1 MNDRLKRLEQQ
12 LRDWGRFC
20 YRQEMRQAGDYGNSP
35 ANRIIEGGK
44 LGMMSFGTAY
54 LDNRSDS
61 MHEPDWFTEI
71 NEPIQTLKPKHIR
84 VLRTRYVVDPD
95 VRELRRFRPEMMIWK
110 SRIASQT
117 TMTPHVFSSLLREAQ
132 MMLLGNVG

>member
-12 LRDWGRFC
+12 LRDWGRHC

-35 ANRIIEGGK
+35 ANRIIEGGR
-44 LGMMSFGTAY
+44 LGLMSFGTAY

-61 MHEPDWFTEI
+61 IHEPEWFQAI
-71 NEPIQTLKPKHIR
+71 NLPIQQLRPKHIR

-95 VRELRRFRPEMMIWK
+95 VREFRRFNPEAMIWRR
-110 SRIASQT
+110 RIAAQT
-117 TMTPHVFSSLLREAQ
+117 NMTPMVFARLLREAQ
-132 MMLLGNVG
+132 MMLLGEF

>member
-1 MNDRLKRLEQQ
+1 MNDRLKRLESN

-20 YRQEMRQAGDYGNSP
+20 YRQEISQAGDYGNSP

-44 LGMMSFGTAY
+44 LGTMSFGTAY

-61 MHEPDWFTEI
+61 MHEPEWFQAI
-71 NEPIQTLKPKHIR
+71 NEPIQLLRTKHIR

-95 VRELRRFRPEMMIWK
+95 NRDARRFRTDTRYWRQ
-110 SRIASQT
+110 RIAAQT
-117 TMTPHVFSSLLREAQ
+117 SMTPHVFASLLREAQ
-132 MMLLGNVG
+132 MMLLGE